1 MVELTKPKLVIRI
14 GFAGSR
20 VVADGEGLAGR
31 LSTVFTHIADV
42 LATSAAISSN
52 FYAPAAPVL
61 RLTTGLAEGGD
72 LIAAKCFRVATTA
85 DQSAVVRQSAAV
97 LPFSRDTF
105 RLSLNAASQ
114 PLFDEEIN
122 ACGKHVVE
130 LDGRY
135 LAGDSP
141 PMGKTARF
149 CSYARTRAYRGQATF
164 LLRRCDLLLAV
175 YDPSAVPK
183 PAGTV
188 ETIRNALELGI
199 PVVIIPFGSEVNSD
213 DVAIV
218 RHNVD
223 FHEHHPTLTPT
234 WREILAGLLEQII
247 VPPPVRAAAK
257 PQAHSSS
264 AHEMDNS
271 IAFVHDYFADSRG
284 SNWLAGVRQKQ
295 WAWFEGYFKKPPD
308 PGGVELASVSTATT
322 VANPPPSSSV
332 IATEA
337 IEQYRSRA
345 AELARHFNG
354 VYRGTFFVNYG
365 LSVIAILLAVFGLR
379 LLLTGEWHGKE
390 WVLFAL
396 ALAKLAIL
404 TAIFLTTEE
413 ANHKDFNGKG
423 IDYRYLAERLRAQPF
438 LAMAG
443 SGRPPTPAIIRHA
456 TRADRLVVVEWLF
469 QAVIRQEE
477 VSALALPIDPESCLF
492 ALKSR
497 WLDVQTR
504 HHEEN
509 SVKMERMHHFT
520 EKWAKQLGLAV
531 IVLVV
536 LDLAVISFRLCG
548 WMPEALLMPAD
559 IVLTSLLVPLTAL
572 LPAAV
577 ASLNGVRFQSEC
589 DRLAERSK
597 VMASLLSERS
607 TAAQSLIDKLKQAR
621 KHPNDDEG
629 GWATECLLFAESCAR
644 IMADEVADWSVLYS
658 KTYSMCK
665 AAESGKSDRSLL
677 EAPDLP

>member
-97 LPFSRDTF
+97 LPFSRHTF

-114 PLFDEEIN
+114 SLFDEEIN

-257 PQAHSSS
+257 PQTHSSS
-264 AHEMDNS
+264 AYEMDNS
-271 IAFVHDYFADSRG
+271 IAFVDDYFADSRG
-284 SNWLAGVRQKQ
+284 SNWLADVRQRQ
-295 WAWFEGYFKKPPD
+295 WAWFEGYFKKPPG
-308 PGGVELASVSTATT
+308 PRGAELASVSTATT
-322 VANPPPSSSV
+322 AANPPLSSSV

-509 SVKMERMHHFT
+509 SVKMEKMHHFT

-531 IVLVV
+531 IRTCR
-536 LDLAVISFRLCG
+536 A
-548 WMPEALLMPAD
+548 
-559 IVLTSLLVPLTAL
+559 
-572 LPAAV
+572 
-577 ASLNGVRFQSEC
+577 
-589 DRLAERSK
+589 RSC
-597 VMASLLSERS
+597 SDLLSAVRLDAGSVAYACGYRS
-607 TAAQSLIDKLKQAR
+607 HQSVGPSD
-621 KHPNDDEG
+621 G
-629 GWATECLLFAESCAR
+629 TFTG
-644 IMADEVADWSVLYS
+644 
-658 KTYSMCK
+658 
-665 AAESGKSDRSLL
+665 SGR
-677 EAPDLP
+677 